1 MNLFFNKLKEFKKP
15 LYFVSFIATYNILSV
30 HRNSIISY
38 FKSLFKKEPKRLE
51 NILTKGEEYVEK
63 RKEQFLE
70 FVEEI
75 DNSNAN
81 MSKEFYNKES
91 YNEILK
97 EEENELEEI
106 WKSKYIMENTPR
118 GNVFM
123 SYDPYKLAF
132 SYYSDSNISYSILNA
147 VAMRFCII
155 FKCKDLFVDQLILK
169 GEKESPLI
177 KILYKEKKKVKK
189 SDDDLPFAKLKN
201 YNIQDINKKNEEKK
215 KEDEKKVVKEIT
227 NKFVCLGKTYQM
239 KWTKGVS
246 LKKKKVSFESP
257 FINNLNAENDLQ
269 KRVMDYKAFKKQNE
283 KVT

>member
-1 MNLFFNKLKEFKKP
+1 MNIFFNKLKEFKKP
-15 LYFVSFIATYNILSV
+15 LYFISFIATYNILFV
-30 HRNSIISY
+30 HRNRIISY
-38 FKSLFKKEPKRLE
+38 FKSFSKKPKKIE

-70 FVEEI
+70 FVEDI
-75 DNSNAN
+75 DNSNEN

-132 SYYSDSNISYSILNA
+132 SYYSDSNISYNILNA
-147 VAMRFCII
+147 VAMRFCTI

-189 SDDDLPFAKLKN
+189 EDEDLPFAKLKN
-201 YNIQDINKKNEEKK
+201 YNIQDINKKNEQKK

-227 NKFVCLGKTYQM
+227 NKFVCLGKTYQI
-239 KWTKGVS
+239 KWIKADN
-246 LKKKKVSFESP
+246 LKNKKVNFKSP
-257 FINNLNAENDLQ
+257 FMENLKTENELQ
-269 KRVMDYKAFKKQNE
+269 KQVMDYKAFKKQSENF
-283 KVT
+283 T

>member
-1 MNLFFNKLKEFKKP
+1 MNVFFNKLKEFKKP
-15 LYFVSFIATYNILSV
+15 LYFVSFIATYNILFV

-38 FKSLFKKEPKRLE
+38 FKSLLKKEPKKLK

-70 FVEEI
+70 FVEDI

-189 SDDDLPFAKLKN
+189 NDDLPFAKLKN

-246 LKKKKVSFESP
+246 LKKKKVSFESS

-283 KVT
+283 KLT

>member
-1 MNLFFNKLKEFKKP
+1 MNIFFNKLKEFKKP
-15 LYFVSFIATYNILSV
+15 LYFISFIATYNILFV
-30 HRNSIISY
+30 HRNRIIRY
-38 FKSLFKKEPKRLE
+38 FKSFSTKPKKIE

-63 RKEQFLE
+63 RKEQFLQ
-70 FVEEI
+70 FVEDI
-75 DNSNAN
+75 DNSNEN

-97 EEENELEEI
+97 EEENDLEEI

-132 SYYSDSNISYSILNA
+132 SYYSDSNISYNILNA
-147 VAMRFCII
+147 VAMRFCTI

-169 GEKESPLI
+169 GGQESPLI

-189 SDDDLPFAKLKN
+189 EDEDLPFAKLKN
-201 YNIQDINKKNEEKK
+201 YNIQDINKKNDQKK

-227 NKFVCLGKTYQM
+227 NRFVCLGKVYQM
-239 KWTKGVS
+239 NWIKRVN
-246 LKKKKVSFESP
+246 LKKKVNFKSP
-257 FINNLNAENDLQ
+257 FMENLKTENDLQ
-269 KRVMDYKAFKKQNE
+269 KQVMNYKAFKEQSENF
-283 KVT
+283 T

>member
-1 MNLFFNKLKEFKKP
+1 MNVFFNKLKEFKKP
-15 LYFVSFIATYNILSV
+15 LYFVSFIATYNILFV

-38 FKSLFKKEPKRLE
+38 FKSLLKKEPKKLK

-189 SDDDLPFAKLKN
+189 NDDLPFAKLKN

-246 LKKKKVSFESP
+246 LKKKKVSFESS

-283 KVT
+283 KLT

>member
-1 MNLFFNKLKEFKKP
+1 MNIFFNKLKEFKKP
-15 LYFVSFIATYNILSV
+15 LYFISFIATYNILFV
-30 HRNSIISY
+30 HRNRIIRY
-38 FKSLFKKEPKRLE
+38 FKSFSTKPKKIE

-70 FVEEI
+70 FVEDI
-75 DNSNAN
+75 DNSNEN

-97 EEENELEEI
+97 EEENDLEEI

-132 SYYSDSNISYSILNA
+132 SYYSDSNISYNILNA
-147 VAMRFCII
+147 VAMRFCTI

-169 GEKESPLI
+169 GGKESPLI

-189 SDDDLPFAKLKN
+189 EDEDLPFAKLKN
-201 YNIQDINKKNEEKK
+201 YNIQDINKKNDQKK

-227 NKFVCLGKTYQM
+227 NRFVCLGKVYQM
-239 KWTKGVS
+239 NWIKRVN
-246 LKKKKVSFESP
+246 LKKKVNFKSP
-257 FINNLNAENDLQ
+257 FMENLKTENDLQ
-269 KRVMDYKAFKKQNE
+269 KQVMNYKAFKEQSENF
-283 KVT
+283 T